1 MNRKVLGL
9 LIGVGVGAVSSLT
22 VLFLRTEKPRRF
34 LRKRF
39 QQVRSALPEPA
50 QIQEYAQQAAVRVSR
65 VAGNAKGT
73 TRQAMK
79 KVKDAGGDLGEKVKQ
94 LTSVGT

>member
-9 LIGVGVGAVSSLT
+9 LIGAGVGTVTSLT

-39 QQVRSALPEPA
+39 QQLRGALPQPA
-50 QIQEYAQQAAVRVSR
+50 QIQQYARQATVRVSQT
-65 VAGNAKGT
+65 AGNARDTGK
-73 TRQAMK
+73 QAMK
-79 KVKDAGGDLGEKVKQ
+79 RVKDAGSDLGEKVKQ

>member
-9 LIGVGVGAVSSLT
+9 LVGVGVGAVSTLT
-22 VLFLRTEKPRRF
+22 VLFLRAEKPRRF
-34 LRKRF
+34 VSKRF
-39 QQVRSALPEPA
+39 QQLRGALPKPA
-50 QIQEYAQQAAVRVSR
+50 QVQQVARQASVRVSQA
-65 VAGNAKGT
+65 AGNAKDT

-79 KVKDAGGDLGEKVKQ
+79 KAKDAGSDLGEKVKQ